1 MRWSTCSSS
10 SQGRNI
16 SYIGGEAALNL
27 MVAGHMMTACMM
39 VVVIVGLLLKFL
51 LLLLLLEGSRII
63 HLWTNGSLTIIDTIV
78 AVGVVVSY

>member
-51 LLLLLLEGSRII
+51 LLLEGSRII

>member
-51 LLLLLLEGSRII
+51 LLLEGSRII

-78 AVGVVVSY
+78 AVGVVVSN